1 MSVLS
6 SISFTSLLPARNAAP
21 LQVHKLNFDDM
32 KDSLR
37 AGFADWRASG
47 TYAITFAVVLPM
59 ATAFVGAAVAA
70 PDFIPFLLPIL
81 SGLALLGPVATMWF
95 AALSRARER
104 NPEATMEDA
113 AAVFDTPR
121 RLTLQ
126 WLSLVAVA
134 LFLAWIATAWGI
146 YHVTLAQAPA
156 PQPLLTRMLTTTDG
170 WTMIGAGTAAGACYA
185 LAALALG
192 LISFPLALDRDVST
206 HQALF
211 TSVSVVRHNL
221 VFALAWGVIVT
232 IGLIVGMLPGL
243 LGLGVVMPV
252 LGHTTWHIYRRA
264 VG

>member
-6 SISFTSLLPARNAAP
+6 SVSFMNLLPAGNAAP

-32 KDSLR
+32 KDALR

-47 TYAITFAVVLPM
+47 TYAVTFAVVLPM

-70 PDFIPFLLPIL
+70 PNFIPFLLPIL

-121 RLTLQ
+121 RFTLQ
-126 WLSLVAVA
+126 WLSVVAVA

-146 YHVTLAQAPA
+146 YHVTLAQTPI
-156 PQPLLTRMLTTTDG
+156 PQPLLPRMFTTAGG
-170 WTMIGAGTAAGACYA
+170 WAMIGAGTAVGACYA

-206 HQALF
+206 FQALSI
-211 TSVSVVRHNL
+211 SVNVVLHNL
-221 VFALAWGVIVT
+221 VFALAWGVMVT
-232 IGLIVGMLPGL
+232 VGLIVGMLPGL
-243 LGLGVVMPV
+243 VGLGVVMPV
-252 LGHTTWHIYRRA
+252 LGHATWHIYRRA
-264 VG
+264 IG